1 MKKQYYKFLN
11 STIKQ
16 FYERNHYNRFN
27 QGYSL
32 LINRFT
38 SRRQSTRILMDEDAD
53 YDINWKNYLLEKL
66 ENDPNEQN
74 WKRSLYNIIK
84 KETFIKQYYFQ
95 NKSFFEEFSFLT
107 DPKTS
112 KKEGIFNSLLTEPVL
127 SSIDSRELK
136 SLSKSVLS
144 FCLNPSLND
153 DQMVTDYNGK
163 NLDYSNDIDH
173 HLTMNISM
181 ESITSTMANSDPK
194 YEAQLN
200 SRKIKGYIKIIK
212 NHLDNKSH
220 PITIIINR
228 FIEVFKPYL
237 NKAEQECKNKKMD
250 KNECSKIGRKIVTQI
265 QNFIETMQVVLK
277 LFYSK
282 SINYKYFIDEKD
294 EIINLICYILFN
306 HQTIYRLL
314 ANIFSYMNYEKI
326 IKLQQQFKKIGDL
339 TPTDVGISQKF
350 CLNKVTEEYMEQCKK
365 NIINEKKPNKV
376 SKLVKFFES
385 NNYNKKNSNN
395 IIENEDKKNL
405 DEEDN
410 ITCKTEKINKQ
421 KINDYNN
428 IIEDDE
434 NSILTFKLKDF
445 KDTLD
450 SYQDEMDIKDLLLN
464 DIEKEGFP
472 SLPKKPDNNNTSK
485 SRVPYSGAISYLR
498 QIDTYKV
505 PLEKLIVIAL
515 VSVIITDSV
524 DKFWESMKGE
534 LPGKFLNIDA
544 DELMSIYLYIIYQ
557 LKMPSLYVQLDFI
570 KYFTTNIS
578 KQSMIGYYYTAL
590 EGCLNFILNLENKES
605 LLKDN

>member
-326 IKLQQQFKKIGDL
+326 IKLQQQFIKIGDL

-385 NNYNKKNSNN
+385 NNYNKNNNNN
-395 IIENEDKKNL
+395 IIENEDEKNL

-410 ITCKTEKINKQ
+410 ITYKTEKINKQ
-421 KINDYNN
+421 KISDYNS

-434 NSILTFKLKDF
+434 KSISTFKLKDF

-570 KYFTTNIS
+570 KYFTTNMS

-605 LLKDN
+605 LLKDK

>member
-1 MKKQYYKFLN
+1 MKKQYYKLLN
-11 STIKQ
+11 NTIKQ

-66 ENDPNEQN
+66 ENDPNEQI

-306 HQTIYRLL
+306 HQTIYKSL

-326 IKLQQQFKKIGDL
+326 IKLQQQFIKIGDL

-385 NNYNKKNSNN
+385 NNYNKNNNNN
-395 IIENEDKKNL
+395 IIENEDEKNL

-410 ITCKTEKINKQ
+410 ITYKTENINKQ
-421 KINDYNN
+421 KISDYNS

-434 NSILTFKLKDF
+434 KSISTFKLKDF

-505 PLEKLIVIAL
+505 PLEKLIVIAI

-524 DKFWESMKGE
+524 DKYWEPMKGE

-605 LLKDN
+605 LLKDK